1 MNQTAGLQCR
11 ATTIIYKKFN
21 CPLLSQK
28 MARRTGRPLG
38 SCFGDPCSNPQCPIS
53 PLFLFELKHGIPC
66 IKYIT
71 SYNELQT
78 MCSVMERWCS
88 FLTRRPGFLPPLLP
102 FFLNHTDN
110 LTKKSNASFK
120 TILIIGKS
128 LFYIFEI

>member
-1 MNQTAGLQCR
+1 
-11 ATTIIYKKFN
+11 
-21 CPLLSQK
+21 
-28 MARRTGRPLG
+28 
-38 SCFGDPCSNPQCPIS
+38 
-53 PLFLFELKHGIPC
+53 LFELKHGIPC
-66 IKYIT
+66 IKEITSYNESRTMCSVMERWCPFLTRGPGSNPPCAPFFLFELKHRIPCIKKDVT

-78 MCSVMERWCS
+78 LCSVMERWCS
-88 FLTRRPGFLPPLLP
+88 FLTRRPGFEPPLCP